1 MHLMKHPSLVVLG
14 AVTVLPIVWWFS
26 TPLTDR
32 AIWELLAV
40 ALSIVVAQLML
51 MGVEVKK
58 LKLQVQE
65 MLSEVSALNH
75 QVTDLT
81 AEACHDKL
89 TGLGNRNL
97 LEDRFALARE
107 RANRNKTTFALLM
120 IDLNEFK
127 SINDLHGH
135 AAGDEVLVAIATRL
149 LANVRGTDSVIRLG
163 GDEFV
168 VLVEEAEKPEGLF
181 HFGQKLMET
190 FTEDVELSNHQL
202 VHVGASMGM
211 ARFPVDGNEIV
222 QLLDL
227 ADQGMYECKAS
238 TRMPLGLA

>member
-1 MHLMKHPSLVVLG
+1 MKHPSLVVLG

-135 AAGDEVLVAIATRL
+135 AAGDEVLVAIAIRL